1 MLSGF
6 AEKDTF
12 LIVGLM
18 SGTSHDGVDAALV
31 EIKGTNGSNIEVRVI
46 RHIHVPYD
54 KKLREAVR
62 QAFTGDTEL
71 ICRLN
76 FTLGEVFSK
85 AALRVIALTGV
96 DPKDIDAV
104 ASHGQT
110 ICHVPP
116 KGKTCGSTLQIG
128 EPAMIAERTGIITVS
143 GFRTKDMAAGGEGA
157 PLVPLGDYLLFQK
170 SGSVR
175 AVLNVGGIANVTII
189 RERPEDSI
197 AFDTGP
203 GNALMDEAVRI
214 FSHGKKTFDKN
225 GSIAKRGELNKAL
238 LNELIN
244 HPYYKRRPPKSTGR
258 ELFGTRMAE
267 DIISRSRSMSQEAIL
282 STLAHLTARTIYNSI
297 APYKPDEVIAAGGG
311 AKNLFLMGILRELLV
326 SKGIALNNIGEY
338 GIDAEAREA
347 VCFAILGMRTLKG
360 MPGNL
365 PSATGAAREVILGNI
380 TLPR

>member
-6 AEKDTF
+6 SDKDAF

-31 EIKGTNGSNIEVRVI
+31 EIKDTDSSHIKVRVI
-46 RHIHVPYD
+46 RHLHMPYD
-54 KKLREAVR
+54 KKLRDAVR
-62 QAFTGDTEL
+62 QAFTGDTQH

-85 AALRVIALTGV
+85 AALKVMALAGV
-96 DPKDIDAV
+96 DPKDIDCI

-116 KGKTCGSTLQIG
+116 NGKGGGSTLQIG
-128 EPAMIAERTGIITVS
+128 ESAVIAERTGIVTVS

-157 PLVPLGDYLLFQK
+157 PLVPLADYLLFKK
-170 SGSVR
+170 SGSTR
-175 AVLNVGGIANVTII
+175 AVLNIGGIANVTII
-189 RERPEDSI
+189 GERQQDTI

-214 FSHGKKTFDKN
+214 FSNGKQTFDKN
-225 GSIAKRGELNKAL
+225 GSMAKKGR
-238 LNELIN
+238 LNETLLTELLS

-267 DIISRSRSMSQEAIL
+267 DIVARWSSLPPEDIL
-282 STLAHLTARTIYNSI
+282 STLAHLTARTIFKSI
-297 APYKPDEVIAAGGG
+297 TPYKPDELIAAGGG
-311 AKNLFLMGILRELLV
+311 SKNLFLMGLLRELLR
-326 SKGIALNNIGEY
+326 GIELRNIGEY
-338 GIDAEAREA
+338 GIEAEAREA
-347 VCFAILGMRTLKG
+347 VCFAILGMRTLRC

-365 PSATGAAREVILGNI
+365 PSATGAAREVVLGKI